1 MELARAFDRHRTLI
15 ERSLRGFLEAK
26 ERELA
31 GVNRWGRDLAE
42 RLLRFSLQGKMIR
55 GGLVILAYIMLADR
69 GSDPGAERLSERGP
83 GRVSGRGVSSAARL
97 PRPPRWVAD
106 IAAAYELIHSSL
118 LVHDD
123 IMDRDR
129 LRRGAPT
136 IFRQYEELGEREGVA
151 EPGHFGTSL
160 GICAG
165 DVGFFLAFEMLSG
178 IGMGVSP
185 GSAAYEAENRF
196 PDALGC
202 RVQRILRLWAEELT
216 PVGLAQMEDV
226 AFGVSSRVPGVE
238 EVLSLYRY
246 KTARYTFSLPLA
258 TGAIAAGSDKETA
271 RRLEEL
277 GERLGILFQM
287 KDDEIGL
294 YGDEDEI
301 GKPPGSDIKEG
312 KKTLLSLALAE
323 KGGREYGEIAG
334 RVRNRQ
340 GAPADLASLRDLAA
354 RSGALS
360 ALERIRTPLRKRAE
374 ELIESLDVE
383 KEHRDLLHALLRYN
397 LDRTR

>member
-1 MELARAFDRHRTLI
+1 MELTRAFDRHRKLI
-15 ERSLRGFLEAK
+15 ERSLGGFLETK
-26 ERELA
+26 GRELA

-55 GGLVILAYIMLADR
+55 GCLVILAHDMLADR
-69 GSDPGAERLSERGP
+69 GSDRGAGRGP
-83 GRVSGRGVSSAARL
+83 VRASGRGVSSGTRL
-97 PRPPRWVAD
+97 QSIPRWVAD
-106 IAAAYELIHSSL
+106 VAAAYELIHSSL

-178 IGMGVSP
+178 IGSGVSP
-185 GSAAYEAENRF
+185 GAGPGAVVNEAG
-196 PDALGC
+196 D
-202 RVQRILRLWAEELT
+202 RVPRILRLWAKELT

-226 AFGVSSRVPGVE
+226 AFGVSSRVPGEE
-238 EVLSLYRY
+238 EVLSLYRH

-258 TGAIAAGSDKETA
+258 TGAIAAGSDRGTVQ
-271 RRLEEL
+271 RLEEL
-277 GERLGILFQM
+277 GEHLGILFQM
-287 KDDEIGL
+287 KDDEIGF
-294 YGDEDEI
+294 YGDEAEI
-301 GKPPGSDIKEG
+301 GKPPGSDVKEG
-312 KKTLLSLALAE
+312 KKTLLALALAD

-334 RVRNRQ
+334 RVRDRP
-340 GAPADLASLRDLAA
+340 GAPADLASLRDLAE
-354 RSGALS
+354 RTGALS
-360 ALERIRTPLRKRAE
+360 ALDRIRDPMRKRAE
-374 ELIESLDVE
+374 ELIESLDVGLG
-383 KEHRDLLHALLRYN
+383 HRDLLRELLRYN
-397 LDRTR
+397 LERKR